1 MDAEGS
7 NRKNLTDTPPVYG
20 YEVREDDPAFSPDGT
35 KIAFYKESFRPHD
48 VDLYTITVEGTKLRQ
63 VTDLPGKELAPEWS
77 PSGPRL
83 VYRGAIRFSE
93 RIFTIRPDGTGKRL
107 IASDGQGPVF
117 SPDGKRIAFTRNRDL
132 YKVTSGGSG
141 EPARSMVRRSRGS
154 WRPIGDR
161 CPLLLG
167 GSPWCKSEEIWVEGG
182 TIRGPMDA
190 TLAAAVY
197 YYRCHV
203 TGVGEYTFLP
213 TEEGWSGYR
222 E

>member
-1 MDAEGS
+1 MNAEGH
-7 NRKNLTDTPPVYG
+7 NRKNLTDTPPVNG
-20 YEVREDDPAFSPDGT
+20 YEVREGDPAFSPDGT
-35 KIAFYKESFRPHD
+35 KIAFYKESCRPHD

-63 VTDLPGKELAPEWS
+63 VTDLPGKELAPDWS

-83 VYRGAIRFSE
+83 VYRGATRFSE
-93 RIFTIRPDGTGKRL
+93 RIFTIRADGTGKRL
-107 IASDGQGPVF
+107 IASDGEGPVF
-117 SPDGKRIAFTRNRDL
+117 SPDGRRIAFTRNRDL

-161 CPLLLG
+161 YPPLLG
-167 GSPWCKSEEIWVEGG
+167 GSPWCSSEEIRVVGG

-197 YYRCHV
+197 SYRCHV

-213 TEEGWSGYR
+213 TEVGWSGYI